1 MKRQEIIKITEEFDR
16 ESRRLL
22 IVDLLRQQRHSYTK
36 KPEAIKEFCTLID
49 LQTGVI
55 AGSGVCPHCQGFLGR
70 LDEFYE

>member
-1 MKRQEIIKITEEFDR
+1 MKTTEIIKITQNLTQED
-16 ESRRLL
+16 RRLL

-49 LQTGVI
+49 LQTGVM
-55 AGSGVCPHCQGFLGR
+55 AGSGVCPICNSFMGR